1 MTYAAKAAALDAGV
15 AVRGLLDCGFGP
27 FIGVPCSHLGPIV
40 SWCECREPGLYVTAN
55 NEGEAV
61 AIAAGAQL
69 AGRSPVVMLQNSGLG
84 NAVNPLTSLCSTLR
98 IPVLLIVSWRGSPGR
113 RDEPQHELMGRI
125 TVPLLELMDVEHELI
140 ETDPERFAAQ
150 ARRLAARL
158 RDHSLPAAL
167 VVPPGALGEDEPE
180 EPERGGLA
188 RRSEVI
194 AAVVGPLPDDVVV
207 VATTGKTAR
216 ELAAW
221 RDRSANLYVVG
232 SMGCA
237 SSIALG
243 IATAAEG
250 RGVVVLD
257 GDGAALMRLEALVSI
272 GAARPSRLVHVVLDN
287 IAYESTGSQRTNSAS
302 VDFPAVASACGY
314 STAATT
320 DDPAAAAELV
330 RAGLAGGGPHF
341 VHVRIA
347 VGSASD
353 LGRPERRPPEVAE
366 EFRRVLAT

>member
-1 MTYAAKAAALDAGV
+1 M
-15 AVRGLLDCGFGP
+15 
-27 FIGVPCSHLGPIV
+27 
-40 SWCECREPGLYVTAN
+40 
-55 NEGEAV
+55 
-61 AIAAGAQL
+61 
-69 AGRSPVVMLQNSGLG
+69 
-84 NAVNPLTSLCSTLR
+84 
-98 IPVLLIVSWRGSPGR
+98 
-113 RDEPQHELMGRI
+113 
-125 TVPLLELMDVEHELI
+125 
-140 ETDPERFAAQ
+140 
-150 ARRLAARL
+150 
-158 RDHSLPAAL
+158 
-167 VVPPGALGEDEPE
+167 
-180 EPERGGLA
+180 
-188 RRSEVI
+188 
-194 AAVVGPLPDDVVV
+194 VV

-330 RAGLAGGGPHF
+330 RAGLAGRGPH
-341 VHVRIA
+341 
-347 VGSASD
+347 
-353 LGRPERRPPEVAE
+353 
-366 EFRRVLAT
+366 LAT